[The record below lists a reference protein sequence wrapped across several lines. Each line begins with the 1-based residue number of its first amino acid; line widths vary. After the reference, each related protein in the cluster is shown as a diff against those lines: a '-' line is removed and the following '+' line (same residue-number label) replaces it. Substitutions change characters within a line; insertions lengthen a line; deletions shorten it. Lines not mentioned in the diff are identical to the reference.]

1 MVMTVIKKTTQMPT
15 ESKYVIPRRR
25 GDYTPNV
32 SRRWTDMHNPR
43 KRTLIVTIN
52 GEDHI
57 YPPKAG
63 VIIFNNQ
70 LNKVVIVK
78 SRGYNVRGTKWGLP
92 KGHLE
97 NNELPNECAMR
108 ELYEET
114 GIKIHISKKDN
125 NYINI
130 INNSIYYIYIVDEKN
145 IMLNPIDTTEIIN
158 AKFCY
163 INRIKT
169 LRSSTLNK
177 ELQKVVGKY
186 LKNVKKL
193 AKRIQC

>member
-1 MVMTVIKKTTQMPT
+1 MGMTVIKKTTQMPT

-70 LNKVVIVK
+70 LK
-78 SRGYNVRGTKWGLP
+78 
-92 KGHLE
+92 
-97 NNELPNECAMR
+97 
-108 ELYEET
+108 
-114 GIKIHISKKDN
+114 
-125 NYINI
+125 
-130 INNSIYYIYIVDEKN
+130 
-145 IMLNPIDTTEIIN
+145 
-158 AKFCY
+158 
-163 INRIKT
+163 
-169 LRSSTLNK
+169 
-177 ELQKVVGKY
+177 
-186 LKNVKKL
+186 
-193 AKRIQC
+193 

>member
-1 MVMTVIKKTTQMPT
+1 MTLTYKSNEI
-15 ESKYVIPRRR
+15 KYVIPQNRNS
-25 GDYTPNV
+25 YTPDV
-32 SRRWTDMHNPR
+32 SRRWTNMNNPR

-52 GEDHI
+52 GEEHV

-63 VIIFNNQ
+63 VIIFNND
-70 LNKVVIVK
+70 LNRVLIVK
-78 SRGYNVRGTKWGLP
+78 SRGYYNSGTRWGLP

-114 GIKIHISKKDN
+114 GIKINIPQKTN
-125 NYINI
+125 NYINS
-130 INNSIYYIYIVDEKN
+130 INNSIYYIYIVDEKK
-145 IMLNPIDTTEIIN
+145 ITLKPIDTIEIIN

-163 INRIKT
+163 INRLKTIKANI
-169 LRSSTLNK
+169 LNK

-186 LKNVKKL
+186 LKNIKKL
-193 AKRIQC
+193 AKRIKS